1 MGHGEKNDGR
11 ARFALSQRR
20 AFRRRCPAIARLITS
35 HLLSTPRFRLH
46 VLVSAFDF
54 LPDSH
59 YWLCTVIGNFV
70 QIRSYLLSSIVNSH
84 SVNMA
89 PSATNGEVASTSS
102 KGAVRH
108 PFDQLS
114 DHEVDVARDVIV
126 KARQSPVLFRNV
138 FTVEPP
144 KAQMVK
150 FLAAENAGTLSAET
164 PRPARQAR
172 VQYDVIREDK
182 NHQYMESVVDI
193 ASASEVSKREREG
206 NLQQALTVDEFREFN
221 EVVVHSELFKK
232 AVADF
237 ELPEGFEVA
246 IDPWPYGGPDEEED
260 FCR

>member
-1 MGHGEKNDGR
+1 
-11 ARFALSQRR
+11 
-20 AFRRRCPAIARLITS
+20 
-35 HLLSTPRFRLH
+35 
-46 VLVSAFDF
+46 
-54 LPDSH
+54 
-59 YWLCTVIGNFV
+59 
-70 QIRSYLLSSIVNSH
+70 
-84 SVNMA
+84 MA
-89 PSATNGEVASTSS
+89 PSATNGDVASGSS

-114 DHEVDVARDVIV
+114 NHEVDVARDVIV
-126 KARQSPVLFRNV
+126 KARQAPIVFRNV

-150 FLAAENAGTLSAET
+150 FLAAENARTLSAET

-206 NLQQALTVDEFREFN
+206 KLQQALTVDEFREFN

-232 AVADF
+232 AVAEF
-237 ELPEGFEVA
+237 ELPEGLEVA

-260 FCR
+260 FAR